1 MILYIDTTDFKAM
14 RFALVDKVVREQHFE
29 IAYNE
34 NWKTLDHL
42 QQFLKKNKVSVAE
55 VTKIIV
61 CSGPGSFTGT
71 RVGVTL
77 AQGLAFANKI
87 PLIAIT
93 KDKVPTDLANLASF
107 KGGKKITIEYT
118 STNFN

>member
-14 RFALVDKVVREQHFE
+14 HFALIDKTVTEKHFE

-34 NWKTLDHL
+34 NWKTLDFL
-42 QQFLKKNKVSVAE
+42 QKFLKNNKTTIADIS
-55 VTKIIV
+55 KIVV

-77 AQGLAFANKI
+77 AQGLAFANKT
-87 PLIAIT
+87 PVVAIA
-93 KDKVPTDLANLASF
+93 KNKVPTSLLKLASL
-107 KGGKKITIEYT
+107 KGGKKIEIEYVP
-118 STNFN
+118 SKFD